1 MLSGDSM
8 RFVSALLGLTCAG
21 YLSSGQAAEPPA
33 KVDPAQ
39 AQQIVTKVCA
49 ACHAADGNS
58 VSPANPALA
67 GQHADY
73 IAKQLA
79 DYKAN
84 KTRKNPIMTG
94 MAAPLSPQDMR
105 NLGAYFE
112 NQKPKPRVAKDPALV
127 KLGQEIYRGGIMAK
141 GVAAC
146 SSCHGP
152 TGAGVPAQFPRVAG
166 QFAEYSVAQLQSFRT
181 GDRANDPGSMMRAIA
196 GKLSDGE
203 IKAVAEYIAGL
214 R

>member
-1 MLSGDSM
+1 
-8 RFVSALLGLTCAG
+8 V
-21 YLSSGQAAEPPA
+21 
-33 KVDPAQ
+33 
-39 AQQIVTKVCA
+39 
-49 ACHAADGNS
+49 
-58 VSPANPALA
+58 LA

-79 DYKAN
+79 DYKNN
-84 KTRKNPIMTG
+84 KDRKNPVMFG
-94 MAAPLSPQDMR
+94 MASPLSPQDMK

-112 NQKPKPRVAKDPALV
+112 SQKPKSRAAKDPALV
-127 KLGQEIYRGGIMAK
+127 KLGQQIYRGGIMAK

-152 TGAGVPAQFPRVAG
+152 NGAGIPAQFPRVAG
-166 QFAEYSVAQLQSFRT
+166 QYSEYSTAQLQSFRA
-181 GDRANDPGSMMRAIA
+181 GERANDPNSMMRAIA
-196 GKLSDGE
+196 AKLSDGE

>member
-1 MLSGDSM
+1 MK
-8 RFVSALLGLTCAG
+8 FVTALLGLLCAVCIPVAH
-21 YLSSGQAAEPPA
+21 AAEPSA
-33 KVDPAQ
+33 KADPAQ

-49 ACHAADGNS
+49 ACHSADGNS
-58 VSPANPALA
+58 VSPANPILA

-79 DYKAN
+79 DFKGN
-84 KTRKNPIMTG
+84 KDRKNPVMLG
-94 MAAPLSPQDMR
+94 MASALSPQDMK

-112 NQKPKPRVAKDPALV
+112 SQKPKSRAAKDPALV
-127 KLGQEIYRGGIMAK
+127 KLGQQIYRGGIMAK

-146 SSCHGP
+146 ASCHGP
-152 TGAGVPAQFPRVAG
+152 NGAGVPAQFPRVAG
-166 QFAEYSVAQLQSFRT
+166 QYAEYSTAQLQSFRA
-181 GDRANDPGSMMRAIA
+181 GERANDPNSMMRTIA
-196 GKLSDGE
+196 VRLSDTE